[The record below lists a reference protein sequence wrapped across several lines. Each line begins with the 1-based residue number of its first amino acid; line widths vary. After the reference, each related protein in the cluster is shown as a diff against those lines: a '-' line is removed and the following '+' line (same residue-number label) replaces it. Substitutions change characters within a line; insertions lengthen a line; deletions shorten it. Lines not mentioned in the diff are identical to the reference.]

1 MRLLTDTEIAER
13 ICDMLPGL
21 EPGETFTTESLVKR
35 VPVYAEE
42 LLPVGDLSGVHFRL
56 MELLDA
62 SGVFRPEFAAAPAL
76 MPYRRPYRIVAG

>member
-21 EPGETFTTESLVKR
+21 EPGEIFTTETLVKR
-35 VPVYAEE
+35 VPVAAEE
-42 LLPVGDLSGVHFRL
+42 LLPVGDLGGVHFRL
-56 MELLDA
+56 MEMLA
-62 SGVFRPEFAAAPAL
+62 ARGTWRPVFEAAPAL